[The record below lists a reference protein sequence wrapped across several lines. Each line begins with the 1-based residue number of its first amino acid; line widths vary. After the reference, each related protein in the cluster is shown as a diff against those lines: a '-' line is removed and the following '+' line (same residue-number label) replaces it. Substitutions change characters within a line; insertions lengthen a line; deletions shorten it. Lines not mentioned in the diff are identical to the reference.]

1 MLRKRIVPTFEK
13 ITIEGIDTVS
23 VFLLGNPKYPLLP
36 FLIKNI
42 SGVGRNKTEK
52 SFIYKLSSTRI
63 PKENSFAILNMLF
76 RYLHCIMDVK
86 LILFIK

>member
-1 MLRKRIVPTFEK
+1 MLRKRIVATCEK

-23 VFLLGNPKYPLLP
+23 AFLLGNPKYPLP
-36 FLIKNI
+36 FLIKKKN
-42 SGVGRNKTEK
+42 SGVGRNKTVK

-76 RYLHCIMDVK
+76 RYLHRIMYVK